1 MPPASGGVP
10 PVPLAPGQ
18 QPPVTPAYEVP
29 TYQAPA
35 YQAPAAPAH
44 QAPPGAYPAPVGG
57 YEVAS
62 GAYQPPAPSQPKSSV
77 LGLVAFALSIIAA
90 VVASIVGGAAGYQI
104 GFTLPTVMDQIDPS
118 TNDLSFL
125 APVRDQV
132 LMGEVSF
139 WLGTLA
145 GIAAIVIGIM
155 AIAKRA
161 GRAWGI
167 TALILGVVGPLVFFT
182 VLGVTLGIGAGAGS
196 ATYFGA

>member
-1 MPPASGGVP
+1 MP
-10 PVPLAPGQ
+10 PVPVAPGYQ
-18 QPPVTPAYEVP
+18 QPANPSY
-29 TYQAPA
+29 
-35 YQAPAAPAH
+35 AAPAPQY

-57 YEVAS
+57 YAAPA
-62 GAYQPPAPSQPKSSV
+62 GGYQPSQTPATPKSSA
-77 LGLVAFALSIIAA
+77 LGLVAFALSIVAA

-104 GFTLPTVMDQIDPS
+104 GFELPTVAQQFDSS

-132 LMGEVSF
+132 LMGEISF

-145 GIAAIVIGIM
+145 GIAAIVLGIM

-167 TALILGVVGPLVFFT
+167 TALILGVLGPVIFFT
-182 VLGVTLGIGAGAGS
+182 VLVITLGVGAGAGS
-196 ATYFGA
+196 ATYSGA